1 MRPKIIKAGIYVVVI
16 LLSLWPFMRS
26 VGFIGAQSGE
36 ERAAA
41 RQALEQELAEI
52 ERQIK
57 AYEQQLLQIKG
68 EKNTLQNKIR
78 QLRNRQAA
86 LNLEIRATTLKI
98 SDLEKKM
105 SVTLDDIARHEHILT
120 SLRRQLG
127 DYIRLI
133 YQRDSFP
140 FYYTFLLG
148 GKLSDMLV
156 DLEAYVQVSE
166 GLQVLM
172 NELKTTKAQLEAQAA
187 ILEEQRLENQNL
199 LALSVLQQQT
209 LASAVAEQN
218 TLLKQTQGKESEYQK
233 QLAAN
238 KQRAAEIRN
247 RIYELL
253 GVSQNITFGQ
263 AVEIATWVAKQT
275 GVRAAFLLAV
285 LTQESNLG
293 KNVGT
298 CNRPG
303 DPPAKSWRVIMKPER
318 DHEPWLAITKELGM
332 NPDETPVSCPMRNKD
347 GSQLGWGGAMGPAQ
361 FIPSTWQGYKG
372 RVSAIT
378 GNSPANPWDIRDAFV
393 AAAILLKANGADG
406 TRNGDWKAA
415 MRYFSGGTNPAYSF
429 YGDSVLELTAKYE
442 EDIAALD
449 Q

>member
-1 MRPKIIKAGIYVVVI
+1 MGVWLMAAIQPLVFVQ
-16 LLSLWPFMRS
+16 
-26 VGFIGAQSGE
+26 AQTTGE
-36 ERAAA
+36 EKAAA

-52 ERQIK
+52 EQQIK
-57 AYEQQLLQIKG
+57 AYEQQLKVIKG

-78 QLRNRQAA
+78 QLKNKQAA
-86 LNLEIRATTLKI
+86 LNLQIQATNLKI
-98 SDLEKKM
+98 SDLERKITA
-105 SVTLDDIARHEHILT
+105 TLSDIEQNETMMAALKG
-120 SLRRQLG
+120 QLAE
-127 DYIRLI
+127 YIRLMD
-133 YQRDSFP
+133 QRDNFP

-148 GKLSDMLV
+148 GKLSDVMV
-156 DLEAYVQVSE
+156 DVEAYMQVSE
-166 GLQVLM
+166 GLQILM
-172 NELKTTKAQLEAQAA
+172 KEFKATKAQLEAQVAA
-187 ILEEQRLENQNL
+187 LAEQQDDNKNL
-199 LALSVLQQQT
+199 LSLTLLQQQT
-209 LASAVAEQN
+209 LVNSVSEQN
-218 TLLKQTQGKESEYQK
+218 TLLTKTKGRETEYQK
-233 QLAAN
+233 EIANN
-238 KQRAAEIRN
+238 KQRAIEIRS
-247 RIYELL
+247 RIYQLL

-263 AVEIATWVAKQT
+263 AVEIATWVSQQT

-303 DPPAKSWRVIMKPER
+303 DPPEKSWRVIMKPER
-318 DHEPWLAITKELGM
+318 DQEPFLAITKELGM

-361 FIPSTWQGYKG
+361 FIPSTWQGYKA
-372 RVSAIT
+372 RVGAFT

-406 TRNGDWKAA
+406 TKTGEWKAA

-429 YGDSVLELTAKYE
+429 YGDSVAELAEGYAD
-442 EDIAALD
+442 DIATLA

>member
-1 MRPKIIKAGIYVVVI
+1 MAAIQPLVFVQ
-16 LLSLWPFMRS
+16 
-26 VGFIGAQSGE
+26 AQTTGE
-36 ERAAA
+36 EKAAA

-52 ERQIK
+52 EQQIK
-57 AYEQQLLQIKG
+57 AYEQQLKVIKG

-78 QLRNRQAA
+78 QLKNKQAA
-86 LNLEIRATTLKI
+86 LNLQIQATNLKI
-98 SDLEKKM
+98 SDLERKITA
-105 SVTLDDIARHEHILT
+105 TLSDIEQNETMMAALKG
-120 SLRRQLG
+120 QLAE
-127 DYIRLI
+127 YIRLMD
-133 YQRDSFP
+133 QRDNFP

-148 GKLSDMLV
+148 GKLSDVMV
-156 DLEAYVQVSE
+156 DVEAYMQVSE
-166 GLQVLM
+166 GLQILM
-172 NELKTTKAQLEAQAA
+172 KEFKATKAQLEAQVAA
-187 ILEEQRLENQNL
+187 LAEQQDDNKNL
-199 LALSVLQQQT
+199 LSLTLLQQQT
-209 LASAVAEQN
+209 LVNSVSEQN
-218 TLLKQTQGKESEYQK
+218 TLLTKTKGRETEYQK
-233 QLAAN
+233 EIANN
-238 KQRAAEIRN
+238 KQRAIEIRS
-247 RIYELL
+247 RIYQLL

-263 AVEIATWVAKQT
+263 AVEIATWVSQQT

-303 DPPAKSWRVIMKPER
+303 DPPEKSWRVIMKPER
-318 DHEPWLAITKELGM
+318 DQEPFLAITKELGM

-361 FIPSTWQGYKG
+361 FIPSTWQGYKA
-372 RVSAIT
+372 RVGAFT

-406 TRNGDWKAA
+406 TKTGEWKAA

-429 YGDSVLELTAKYE
+429 YGDSVAELAEGYAD
-442 EDIAALD
+442 DIATLA

>member
-1 MRPKIIKAGIYVVVI
+1 MAAIQALVFVQ
-16 LLSLWPFMRS
+16 
-26 VGFIGAQSGE
+26 AQTTGE
-36 ERAAA
+36 EKAAA

-52 ERQIK
+52 EQQIK
-57 AYEQQLLQIKG
+57 AYEQQLKVIKG

-78 QLRNRQAA
+78 QLKNKQAA
-86 LNLEIRATTLKI
+86 LNLQIQATNLKI
-98 SDLEKKM
+98 SDLERKITA
-105 SVTLDDIARHEHILT
+105 TLSDIEQNETMIAALKG
-120 SLRRQLG
+120 QLAE
-127 DYIRLI
+127 YIRLMD
-133 YQRDSFP
+133 QRDNFP

-148 GKLSDMLV
+148 GKLSDVMV
-156 DLEAYVQVSE
+156 DVEAYMQVSE
-166 GLQVLM
+166 GLQILM
-172 NELKTTKAQLEAQAA
+172 KEFKATKAQLEAQVAA
-187 ILEEQRLENQNL
+187 LAEQQDDNKNL
-199 LALSVLQQQT
+199 LSLTLLQQQT
-209 LASAVAEQN
+209 LVNSVSEQN
-218 TLLKQTQGKESEYQK
+218 TLLTKTKGRETEYQK
-233 QLAAN
+233 EIANN
-238 KQRAAEIRN
+238 KQRAIEIRS
-247 RIYELL
+247 RIYQLL

-263 AVEIATWVAKQT
+263 AVEIATWVSQQT

-303 DPPAKSWRVIMKPER
+303 DPPEKSWRVIMKPER
-318 DHEPWLAITKELGM
+318 DQEPFLAITKELGM

-361 FIPSTWQGYKG
+361 FIPSTWQGYKA
-372 RVSAIT
+372 RVSAFT

-406 TRNGDWKAA
+406 TKTGEWKAA

-429 YGDSVLELTAKYE
+429 YGDSVAELAEGYAD
-442 EDIAALD
+442 DIATLA